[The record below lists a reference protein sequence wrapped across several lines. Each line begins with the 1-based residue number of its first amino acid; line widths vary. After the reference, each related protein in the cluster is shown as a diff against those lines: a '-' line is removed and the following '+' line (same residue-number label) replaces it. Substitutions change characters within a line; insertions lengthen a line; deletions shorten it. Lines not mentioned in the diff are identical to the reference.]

1 MQLCPCG
8 RVDPVPCCLRCPPAS
23 RPLPDLQRPYR
34 PIFVV
39 MQADKAARRERSRLM
54 GRAARPESVAE

>member
-1 MQLCPCG
+1 MQLRACG
-8 RVDPVPCCLRCPPAS
+8 RVDPVPCCLRC
-23 RPLPDLQRPYR
+23 RPLPDLLLRPYR

-54 GRAARPESVAE
+54 GRAAQPESVAE